1 MYNLAT
7 ASVRVRRYSPSF
19 RETRESRT
27 CCPHGKTGP
36 SGRWHTAQTAPP
48 ENTQPRSSVNL
59 LLCRWDDLLG
69 QEPQIV
75 VRTTGAGSSIF
86 ESRRTVP
93 GYHVVVPVQIADG
106 YQCKWRAASC
116 LRGLKYLLSLVG
128 EGIEVDNRCVYFKTW
143 ENGYRFTLCWESAHK
158 LNHPLSILTG
168 GYTIESPF

>member
-1 MYNLAT
+1 MQRCDPQHDCSGSQGSTERPCRSLCPGRRIGYLPCSGGRFAGSGSGSCSPYLPAKSTCSPANAL
-7 ASVRVRRYSPSF
+7 VHGRRYTFSYLK
-19 RETRESRT
+19 TRESRT
-27 CCPHGKTGP
+27 CCLHGKTGP

-106 YQCKWRAASC
+106 YQCK
-116 LRGLKYLLSLVG
+116 
-128 EGIEVDNRCVYFKTW
+128 
-143 ENGYRFTLCWESAHK
+143 
-158 LNHPLSILTG
+158 
-168 GYTIESPF
+168 